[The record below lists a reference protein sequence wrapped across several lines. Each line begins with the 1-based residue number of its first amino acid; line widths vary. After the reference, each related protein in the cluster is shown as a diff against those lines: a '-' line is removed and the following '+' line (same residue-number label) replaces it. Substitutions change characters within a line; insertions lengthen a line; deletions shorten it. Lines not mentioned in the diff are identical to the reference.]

1 MPHRFHPSFSSR
13 ATGRKAWSLAIAL
26 FCGLWLGIAPA
37 QAQAPTQ
44 PVCQNQAAPVVDIY
58 YVNGVTTS
66 LDEARINAG
75 KLEQEFVKELPAF
88 PPALQTVCYIF
99 RFNYNPTHGELK
111 DFAEAGQQR
120 FNLDPSTFWKGLDSV
135 AVLQPLVSTIQGPMT
150 NANQIDAATIQRH
163 AARYR
168 ESIAA
173 CRRVLVVPHSQGNLY
188 TNAAYDLTF
197 GPAPVPP
204 PGTLKIVGVATPDS
218 QVKGNGR
225 YRTSSGDLLIKAI
238 QATLSNTEPANTNW
252 GESILNSLFPVYS
265 GGHSFIGYLSF
276 NPSRREIMDDIR
288 ASLQELLAVNPC
300 P

>member
-1 MPHRFHPSFSSR
+1 MDPMLRR
-13 ATGRKAWSLAIAL
+13 DRCVRMVWGLALAL
-26 FCGLWLGIAPA
+26 FCGLWIGLGPA
-37 QAQAPTQ
+37 QAQVPLQ
-44 PVCQNQAAPVVDIY
+44 PMCQNPAAPVVDIY

-66 LDEARINAG
+66 LDEARINVG
-75 KLEQEFVKELPAF
+75 KLEQEFVRDLASF
-88 PPALQTVCYIF
+88 PPALQAVCYVF

-135 AVLQPLVSTIQGPMT
+135 AVLQPLLSTIQGST
-150 NANQIDAATIQRH
+150 TSANQIDAAMIQLH

-188 TNAAYDLTF
+188 TNAAFDLTVAA
-197 GPAPVPP
+197 PAPPS
-204 PGTLKIVGVATPDS
+204 GTLKIVGVATPDS

-238 QATLSNTEPANTNW
+238 QVTLPSTVPANTSW
-252 GESILNSLFPVYS
+252 GDSILSSLFPAYS
-265 GGHSFIGYLSF
+265 GGHSFIGYLTF
-276 NPSRREIMDDIR
+276 NPSRGDILSDIR